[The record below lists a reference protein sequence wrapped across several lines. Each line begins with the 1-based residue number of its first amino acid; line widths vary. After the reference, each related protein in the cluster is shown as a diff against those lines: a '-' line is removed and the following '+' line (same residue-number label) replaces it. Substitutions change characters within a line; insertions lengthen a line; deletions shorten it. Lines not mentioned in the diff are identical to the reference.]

1 VNNLQTIKTKAN
13 IIFAQFSGHLSNVP
27 GVTVNLSP
35 STLDSRFQNI
45 KSHLNDSSS
54 SIDDEDDDEN
64 SDECS
69 FGPRG

>member
-1 VNNLQTIKTKAN
+1 MNNLQTIKAKAN
-13 IIFAQFSGHLSNVP
+13 NIFAQFSGHLSNVP
-27 GVTVNLSP
+27 GVTVDLSS

-45 KSHLNDSSS
+45 KMHLDALPSLMND
-54 SIDDEDDDEN
+54 DDDEN